1 MLRLFKTAS
10 ALLVVPVVALSSS
23 AVLAAAAGQI
33 EGGDIYRVRNVTENG
48 SFADPVNADKCETV
62 QFKVRIHNPG
72 PDPLTGVTVKA
83 TLPSTA
89 STSISSLVTVSAVNA
104 NPTSR
109 TDTAGVKLPAAYT
122 IGYKAGSTQLLDP
135 NNAVLQNLP
144 DGIVG
149 SGVNVPNGVGVSLGQ
164 IRFVQFQANIG
175 CPTPPPQ
182 VSFACKGADVKQ
194 IDRTHFDFTAYAEVQ
209 NATVNSYVFTVRD
222 ANGKVVD
229 TKTVNTS
236 ALSAIYHF
244 NQSTVGTYTI
254 TAVIHTN
261 KGTTEVGKC
270 EAGVT
275 VTSTPPV
282 TPPQVLSTTT
292 LPNTGPG
299 DVVALFAG
307 VSALGAAGHYVVSR
321 RRQS

>member
-1 MLRLFKTAS
+1 MLKLFKTAS

-23 AVLAAAAGQI
+23 AVLAAAAGSI

-48 SFADPVNADKCETV
+48 SFTDPVNADKCETV

-109 TDTAGVKLPAAYT
+109 TDTAGVNLPAAYA
-122 IGYKAGSTQLLDP
+122 INYEVGSTQLLDP
-135 NNAVLQNLP
+135 SNTVMQNLP

-149 SGVNVPNGVGVSLGQ
+149 NGVSVPNGVGVSLGQ
-164 IRFVQFQANIG
+164 IRFVQFSAKIA
-175 CPTPPPQ
+175 CPEVPKYEF
-182 VSFACKGADVKQ
+182 VCHGADVVQ
-194 IDRTHFDFTAYAEVQ
+194 IDRTRFDFTAHADVQ
-209 NATVNSYVFTVRD
+209 NATVNSYVFTVKD
-222 ANGKVVD
+222 ASNKVVD
-229 TKTVNTS
+229 TQTVNTS
-236 ALSAIYHF
+236 ALSAVYHF
-244 NQSTVGTYTI
+244 NQSKVGTYTI
-254 TAVIHTN
+254 TAVIHTD

-275 VTSTPPV
+275 VTSTPP
-282 TPPQVLSTTT
+282 QVLSTT

-299 DVVALFAG
+299 DVIGLFAG
-307 VSALGAAGHYVVSR
+307 ASAVGTAGHYIVSR
-321 RRQS
+321 RRRS